1 MLVATQLWYQG
12 WFIVGSTVPHQSRFL
27 LFLSIK
33 GFIFQAQVV
42 FENWVMRY
50 ILHIIWV
57 NYNISL
63 TWIKAIWRWFPL
75 LTMIIVRSQ
84 WGRYNLP
91 RYYCIYW
98 LVASIPLK
106 NMSSPVGTMTFPI
119 DGIKIMFQTT
129 NQYIYIYIYIYCHI
143 VISCLCLYYRQSP
156 KSIAETIAVLQC
168 RFTPN
173 HPNCCTSGQL
183 FCQGIAWDST
193 SATINGGFNDLLWF
207 NNGLTLV
214 NRMIMGYIL
223 W

>member
-129 NQYIYIYIYIYCHI
+129 NQYIYIYIYIYI
-143 VISCLCLYYRQSP
+143 VILLSHVCAYITVNPQKASQKPSP
-156 KSIAETIAVLQC
+156 SSSAASPQIIRTAAPQDSFSARGSPET
-168 RFTPN
+168 R
-173 HPNCCTSGQL
+173 HQL
-183 FCQGIAWDST
+183 P
-193 SATINGGFNDLLWF
+193 
-207 NNGLTLV
+207 
-214 NRMIMGYIL
+214 
-223 W
+223 